1 MVPKKY
7 VNFKPGLASRTL
19 FIRAAPNYAVDKT
32 KYKIRKIL
40 EILKKCRGRHT
51 ELITVY
57 IPPDTMIEKVAG
69 QLFQEQGTA
78 SNIKSSTTRNN
89 VVDALEKVIQHLKT
103 YKTTPPHGLAI
114 FCGNISER
122 EGVQDLEIWAIEPS
136 EPVQVKLYRCDQTFV
151 TEPLER
157 ILAPKNI
164 YGLIAIDNKTATLA
178 TLRGDH
184 YDIHSVLTSG
194 YGGKHR
200 AGGQSARRF
209 ERLAD
214 EESHRFKDRVAEH
227 AKRVFL
233 PNISEITGIIVGGP
247 AGTKDDFVNGEY
259 LHHELRKKIIA
270 TKDITYTDE
279 SGIRELI
286 NASDEDLKEVEAAQ
300 HRVFMQ
306 RFMKDLVKGAGLA
319 AYGMAEVSKALDLGA
334 VDTLLLSENLPEDR
348 IDEFVS
354 KAEQTGTTVEIVSDN
369 FEEGNQ
375 LWVAFGGIAAILR
388 YNLNQR

>member
-1 MVPKKY
+1 
-7 VNFKPGLASRTL
+7 
-19 FIRAAPNYAVDKT
+19 VDKT

-40 EILKKCRGRHT
+40 EMLKKCRGRHT

-57 IPPDTMIEKVAG
+57 IPPDTMIEKVAA

-78 SNIKSSTTRNN
+78 SNIKSSSTRKN
-89 VVDALEKVIQHLKT
+89 VVDALEKIIQHLKI
-103 YKTTPPHGLAI
+103 YEKTPPHGLAI
-114 FCGNISER
+114 FCGNVSER
-122 EGVQDLEIWAIEPS
+122 EGVQDIELWAIEPS
-136 EPVQVKLYRCDQTFV
+136 EPVPIKLYRCDQTFV

-164 YGLIAIDNKTATLA
+164 YGLIAIDNKEATIA

-214 EESHRFKDRVAEH
+214 EESHRFKERVAEH
-227 AKRVFL
+227 AQRAFL
-233 PNISEITGIIVGGP
+233 PNIGEISGIIIGGP
-247 AGTKDDFVNGEY
+247 AGTKDDFVDGGY
-259 LHHELRKKIIA
+259 LHHELKKKVIA

-300 HRVFMQ
+300 HRVYMQ
-306 RFMKDLVKGAGLA
+306 RFMRDLVKDSGTVAYGLA
-319 AYGMAEVSKALDLGA
+319 EVEKALDIGA
-334 VDTLLLSENLPEDR
+334 VETLLLSEKLPEDK
-348 IDEFVS
+348 IDELIG
-354 KAEQTGTTVEIVSDN
+354 KAELTGTKAEIVSDN

-375 LWVAFGGIAAILR
+375 LLVAFGGIAAILR
-388 YNLNQR
+388 YKIN

>member
-1 MVPKKY
+1 M
-7 VNFKPGLASRTL
+7 
-19 FIRAAPNYAVDKT
+19 DKT

-40 EILKKCRGRHT
+40 EMLKKCRGRHT

-57 IPPDTMIEKVAG
+57 IPPDTMIEKVAA

-78 SNIKSSTTRNN
+78 SNIKSSSTRKN
-89 VVDALEKVIQHLKT
+89 VVDALEKIIQHLKI
-103 YKTTPPHGLAI
+103 YEKTPPHGLAI
-114 FCGNISER
+114 FCGNVSER
-122 EGVQDLEIWAIEPS
+122 EGVQDIELWAIEPS
-136 EPVQVKLYRCDQTFV
+136 EPVPIKLYRCDQTFV

-164 YGLIAIDNKTATLA
+164 YGLIAIDNKEATIA

-214 EESHRFKDRVAEH
+214 EESHRFKERVAEH
-227 AKRVFL
+227 AQRAFL
-233 PNISEITGIIVGGP
+233 PNIGEISGIIIGGP
-247 AGTKDDFVNGEY
+247 AGTKDDFVDGGY
-259 LHHELRKKIIA
+259 LHHELKKKVIA

-300 HRVFMQ
+300 HRVYMQ
-306 RFMKDLVKGAGLA
+306 RFMRDLVKDSGTVAYGLA
-319 AYGMAEVSKALDLGA
+319 EVEKALDIGA
-334 VDTLLLSENLPEDR
+334 VETLLLSEKLPEDK
-348 IDEFVS
+348 IDELIG
-354 KAEQTGTTVEIVSDN
+354 KAELTGTKAEIVSDN

-375 LWVAFGGIAAILR
+375 LLVAFGGIAAILR
-388 YNLNQR
+388 YKIN